1 MSTML
6 MAPSSSILMSTIS
19 TVTSTTPATP
29 SLLSEPMEIQFEI
42 MFVMVLYSC
51 LAVTGVSGNCWVL
64 MKVFKQL
71 TGCSNNRCRPY
82 KTVVQS
88 SAYVYLIILSVVDL
102 LSLIPVPMIVTDV
115 YVNHFPF
122 GLWACK
128 LSYFCEAINKS
139 LSPLVLTAL
148 SLDRYVAVCLP
159 TLYWLRTT
167 KFSLGVIAVCFSIA
181 LVFIVPV
188 TQQAT
193 MQVMKDNLNEDVVK
207 CAFDGGSASEVFDT
221 AQAII
226 CYLVPMFL
234 ICAVYL
240 AILYKLWRH
249 TRHSSVG
256 KKTSISL
263 GRVVRCS
270 VMVVAFYF
278 VCWTPYWIMRIHY
291 QILRYVEQN
300 KSVNA
305 VNGTMIDEPLFED
318 IVETTTAA
326 IKDSKE
332 HLLFGFIPLTEA
344 RYHNLQIAA
353 IYILHSFTYA
363 QSAFNWLFY
372 SFLNRNLRS
381 NNGRGNGTRS
391 AANTSVFDN
400 GNATSTVNTSLTPI
414 WKNIQQMGSHIKTAG
429 LDTRSALLKKSPFK
443 GKSKIQSR
451 SAAYLDC
458 SSGHMLRPSSENTLS
473 SSLLEIPRRPS
484 LIPRQEP
491 SLVGKALS
499 FTHIPQPQYQRI
511 EQKEESS
518 HGGVSESSSV
528 EWL

>member
-1 MSTML
+1 MSDH
-6 MAPSSSILMSTIS
+6 
-19 TVTSTTPATP
+19 TVNFTKIITGIPTTATSTPIPVLAD
-29 SLLSEPMEIQFEI
+29 PMEIQFEI

-51 LAVTGVSGNCWVL
+51 LAVTGVGGNCWVL
-64 MKVFKQL
+64 IKVFKQL
-71 TGCSNNRCRPY
+71 SSNRTRPY

-102 LSLIPVPMIVTDV
+102 FSLIPVPMIVTDV

-139 LSPLVLTAL
+139 LSPMVLTAL
-148 SLDRYVAVCLP
+148 SADRYIAVCHP

-167 KFSLGVIAVCFSIA
+167 KFSLGVLAVCFSVS
-181 LVFIVPV
+181 LVFIIPV
-188 TQQAT
+188 TQKAT
-193 MQVMKDNLNEDVVK
+193 MQVMKDTTNEEILK
-207 CAFDGGSASEVFDT
+207 CAFDHEDAASYVFDA
-221 AQAII
+221 AQAIV
-226 CYLVPMFL
+226 CYLVPLLL

-240 AILYKLWRH
+240 AILCKLYRH
-249 TRHSSVG
+249 TRFSTVG

-263 GRVVRCS
+263 GRVVKCS

-278 VCWTPYWIMRIHY
+278 ICWTPYWTMRIHY
-291 QILRYVEQN
+291 LFQRYGENDEVSGAVIEEVIAPVVE
-300 KSVNA
+300 SVPS
-305 VNGTMIDEPLFED
+305 GI
-318 IVETTTAA
+318 
-326 IKDSKE
+326 E
-332 HLLFGFIPLTEA
+332 HTYFFGLISEK
-344 RYHNLQIAA
+344 RMHNIEIAL
-353 IYILHSFTYA
+353 IYILHSLTYA

-372 SFLNRNLRS
+372 SFLNSNLRS

-429 LDTRSALLKKSPFK
+429 LDTRSALMKKSPFK

-458 SSGHMLRPSSENTLS
+458 SSAHMLRPSSENTLS
-473 SSLLEIPRRPS
+473 SSLLDIPRRPS

-499 FTHIPQPQYQRI
+499 FTNIPQPQYQRI
-511 EQKEESS
+511 DQKEESS

>member
-1 MSTML
+1 M
-6 MAPSSSILMSTIS
+6 SSSTSAILSP
-19 TVTSTTPATP
+19 VTSTTPSTIN
-29 SLLSEPMEIQFEI
+29 SSNTTSMNEPMEIQFEI
-42 MFVMVLYSC
+42 MFVMVLYAC

-64 MKVFKQL
+64 MKVIKQL
-71 TGCSNNRCRPY
+71 SGCSTNRSRPY
-82 KTVVQS
+82 KAVVQS
-88 SAYVYLIILSVVDL
+88 SAYVYLILLSVVDL

-128 LSYFCEAINKS
+128 ISYFCESINKS
-139 LSPLVLTAL
+139 LSPMVLTAL
-148 SLDRYVAVCLP
+148 SVDRYIAVCHP

-167 KFSLGVIAVCFSIA
+167 KFSLGVIAICSSIS
-181 LVFIVPV
+181 LIFIIPV
-188 TQQAT
+188 TQKAT
-193 MQVMKDNLNEDVVK
+193 MQVMKDNTNEEIMK
-207 CAFDGGSASEVFDT
+207 CAFDGESASVLFDL
-221 AQAII
+221 AQAIV
-226 CYLVPMFL
+226 CYMVPLML
-234 ICAVYL
+234 ICGVYL
-240 AILYKLWRH
+240 AILHKLYRH
-249 TRHSSVG
+249 TRFSTVG

-263 GRVVRCS
+263 GRVVKCS

-278 VCWTPYWIMRIHY
+278 ICWTPYWTMRFQYLVSRLLDIY
-291 QILRYVEQN
+291 GDGGP
-300 KSVNA
+300 A
-305 VNGTMIDEPLFED
+305 VIEET
-318 IVETTTAA
+318 VETVTDAFPEGPPQTFFFGLISEKRMHN
-326 IKDSKE
+326 IK
-332 HLLFGFIPLTEA
+332 
-344 RYHNLQIAA
+344 IAM
-353 IYILHSFTYA
+353 IYILHSLTYA

-429 LDTRSALLKKSPFK
+429 LDTRTALMKKSPFK

-458 SSGHMLRPSSENTLS
+458 SSAHMLRPSSENTLS
-473 SSLLEIPRRPS
+473 SSLLDIPRRPS

-499 FTHIPQPQYQRI
+499 FTNIPQPQYQRI

>member
-1 MSTML
+1 MSTMTI
-6 MAPSSSILMSTIS
+6 SSTSILTTVSTTTSSTI
-19 TVTSTTPATP
+19 VP
-29 SLLSEPMEIQFEI
+29 SLNDPMEIQFEI

-51 LAVTGVSGNCWVL
+51 LAVTGVGGNCWVL
-64 MKVFKQL
+64 IKVIKQL
-71 TGCSNNRCRPY
+71 SGCSSNRSRPY

-102 LSLIPVPMIVTDV
+102 FSLIPVPMIVTDV

-139 LSPLVLTAL
+139 LSPMVLTAL
-148 SLDRYVAVCLP
+148 SVDRYIAVCHP

-167 KFSLGVIAVCFSIA
+167 KFSLGVLAVCFSVSLI
-181 LVFIVPV
+181 FIIPV
-188 TQQAT
+188 TKKAT
-193 MQVMKDNLNEDVVK
+193 MQVMKDNTDEEIIK
-207 CAFDGGSASEVFDT
+207 CAFDHGDSASYVFDT
-221 AQAII
+221 AQAIV
-226 CYLVPMFL
+226 CYLVPLFI

-240 AILYKLWRH
+240 AILHKLFIH
-249 TRHSSVG
+249 TRFSTVG

-263 GRVVRCS
+263 GRVVKCS

-278 VCWTPYWIMRIHY
+278 ICWTPYWTMRIHY
-291 QILRYVEQN
+291 LVTRFIETNSDGNSTV
-300 KSVNA
+300 
-305 VNGTMIDEPLFED
+305 IDEVVAAVAEEVQD
-318 IVETTTAA
+318 GIETSYFFGL
-326 IKDSKE
+326 ISKK
-332 HLLFGFIPLTEA
+332 
-344 RYHNLQIAA
+344 RMHNIEIAL
-353 IYILHSFTYA
+353 IYILHSLTYA

-429 LDTRSALLKKSPFK
+429 LDTRSALMKKSPFK

-458 SSGHMLRPSSENTLS
+458 SSAHMLRPSSENTLS
-473 SSLLEIPRRPS
+473 SSLLDIPRRPS

-499 FTHIPQPQYQRI
+499 FTNIPQPQYQRI
-511 EQKEESS
+511 EPKEESS
-518 HGGVSESSSV
+518 HGAVSESSSV

>member
-1 MSTML
+1 
-6 MAPSSSILMSTIS
+6 
-19 TVTSTTPATP
+19 
-29 SLLSEPMEIQFEI
+29 MEIQFEI

-51 LAVTGVSGNCWVL
+51 LAVTGVGGNCWVL
-64 MKVFKQL
+64 IKVIKQL
-71 TGCSNNRCRPY
+71 SGCSTNKSRPY

-122 GLWACK
+122 GLWPCK
-128 LSYFCEAINKS
+128 LTYFCEAINKS
-139 LSPLVLTAL
+139 LSPMVLTAL
-148 SLDRYVAVCLP
+148 SVDRYIAVCHP

-167 KFSLGVIAVCFSIA
+167 KFSLGVLAVCFSVSLI
-181 LVFIVPV
+181 FIIPV
-188 TQQAT
+188 TQKAT
-193 MQVMKDNLNEDVVK
+193 MQVMKDNTDEEIMK
-207 CAFDGGSASEVFDT
+207 CAFDGGTASDVFDT
-221 AQAII
+221 AQAIV
-226 CYLVPMFL
+226 CYLVPLFL

-240 AILYKLWRH
+240 AILHKLYHH
-249 TRHSSVG
+249 TRFSTVG

-263 GRVVRCS
+263 GRVVKCS

-278 VCWTPYWIMRIHY
+278 ICWTPYWTMRIHY
-291 QILRYVEQN
+291 LVIRFLETNNGEGNLTVIEEMVAAATATE
-300 KSVNA
+300 SVPD
-305 VNGTMIDEPLFED
+305 GIEKTFF
-318 IVETTTAA
+318 
-326 IKDSKE
+326 
-332 HLLFGFIPLTEA
+332 FGLISEK
-344 RYHNLQIAA
+344 RMHNIEIAM
-353 IYILHSFTYA
+353 IYILHSLTYA

-429 LDTRSALLKKSPFK
+429 LDTRSALMKKSPFK

-458 SSGHMLRPSSENTLS
+458 SSAHMLRPSSENTLS
-473 SSLLEIPRRPS
+473 SSLLDIPRRPS

-499 FTHIPQPQYQRI
+499 FTNIPQPQYQRI

>member
-1 MSTML
+1 MSSAT
-6 MAPSSSILMSTIS
+6 SILNP
-19 TVTSTTPATP
+19 VTSTTPSTTN
-29 SLLSEPMEIQFEI
+29 SSNSTSMNEPMEIQFEI
-42 MFVMVLYSC
+42 MFVMVLYAC
-51 LAVTGVSGNCWVL
+51 LAVTGVGGNCWVL
-64 MKVFKQL
+64 IKVIKQL
-71 TGCSNNRCRPY
+71 SGCSTNRSRPY

-88 SAYVYLIILSVVDL
+88 SAYVYLILLSVVDL

-139 LSPLVLTAL
+139 LSPMVLTAL
-148 SLDRYVAVCLP
+148 SVDRYIAVCHP

-167 KFSLGVIAVCFSIA
+167 KFSLCVISVCFSIS
-181 LVFIVPV
+181 LIFIIPV
-188 TQQAT
+188 TQKAT
-193 MQVMKDNLNEDVVK
+193 MQVMKDNMDEEIIK
-207 CAFDGGSASEVFDT
+207 CAFDGGSASVLFDL
-221 AQAII
+221 AQAIV
-226 CYLVPMFL
+226 CYMVPLML
-234 ICAVYL
+234 ICGVYL
-240 AILYKLWRH
+240 AILHKLYRH
-249 TRHSSVG
+249 TRFSTVG

-263 GRVVRCS
+263 GRVVKCS

-278 VCWTPYWIMRIHY
+278 ICWTPYWTMRFHY
-291 QILRYVEQN
+291 LVVRLLEKYRDGGSNLIEEV
-300 KSVNA
+300 
-305 VNGTMIDEPLFED
+305 
-318 IVETTTAA
+318 VETV
-326 IKDSKE
+326 
-332 HLLFGFIPLTEA
+332 TEA
-344 RYHNLQIAA
+344 VPEGMEKTYFFGMVSEKRMHNIEIAM
-353 IYILHSFTYA
+353 IYILHSLTYA

-429 LDTRSALLKKSPFK
+429 LDTRTALMKKSPFK

-458 SSGHMLRPSSENTLS
+458 SSAHMLRPSSENTLS
-473 SSLLEIPRRPS
+473 SSLLDIPRRPS

-499 FTHIPQPQYQRI
+499 FTNIPQPQYQRI